1 MIYHT
6 EAPVPQ
12 QNLYVL
18 QNSNKGKHSFLKY
31 SLQNEPNYILTSFQ
45 NMFLSTFVKEWLLG
59 KALLRE
65 KGRVS
70 PKIFNFIFYTS

>member
-1 MIYHT
+1 
-6 EAPVPQ
+6 
-12 QNLYVL
+12 
-18 QNSNKGKHSFLKY
+18 
-31 SLQNEPNYILTSFQ
+31 
-45 NMFLSTFVKEWLLG
+45 MFLSTFVKEWLLG